1 MSYCHT
7 VHILTRLKPGSYYAG
22 SVKYLSCQLS
32 VATVGIKTFKRTVI
46 NYYSI
51 IPNTASTNLATTP

>member
-1 MSYCHT
+1 M
-7 VHILTRLKPGSYYAG
+7 TRLKPDSYYAG